1 MNEHFIAEPPTE
13 VRVSRLPLFRARIE
27 TTIGVVGGVA
37 AAPGVVVAGVN

>member
-27 TTIGVVGGVA
+27 TTIGVVVVA
-37 AAPGVVVAGVN
+37 AAPVPVVVGVN